1 MRWTREGG
9 RRLFLA
15 GILAAAMVIPA
26 LALAAEKPASTK
38 SAAPA
43 VPPEMQQMM
52 ERMEKMGAPGP
63 QHAELMKGAGKW
75 KAVTKIWMGPG
86 EPTVTEGVSTSK
98 PMLGGRFLMD
108 EFKGTFMDKPFEGMG
123 FTGYDNQH
131 KEYVAVWFD
140 TMTTNAMIS
149 RGTMDASGK
158 VLTMTSEMEDP
169 TTGQKAPIRMV
180 TTFMDANTHRF
191 EMFENHDGQEVK
203 SMEITYTRMK

>member
-9 RRLFLA
+9 RRMIFARMLA
-15 GILAAAMVIPA
+15 TALVLSAM
-26 LALAAEKPASTK
+26 ALAAEKPASTK

-52 ERMEKMGAPGP
+52 DMMEKMGAPGP
-63 QHAELMKGAGKW
+63 QHAELMKQAGKW
-75 KAVTKIWMGPG
+75 KAVTKMWMGPG
-86 EPTVTEGVSTSK
+86 EPTVTEGVSMSK
-98 PMLGGRFLMD
+98 ATLGGRFLMD
-108 EFKGTFMDKPFEGMG
+108 EFKGTFMNKPFEGMG

-131 KEYVAVWFD
+131 KEYVGIWFD

-169 TTGQKAPIRMV
+169 GTGEKAPIKMV
-180 TTFMDANTHRF
+180 TTFVDANSHRF
-191 EMFENHDGQEVK
+191 EMFENHGGQEVK